1 MRHVVALFG
10 EAEKGQIAEPIKIS
24 DLGQLADYLGNPPE
38 ESVGITLAIQ
48 ALLYKRDILYL
59 RVQEEGFSTEDYLTG
74 LRNLTNASAVKS
86 LHAICMPGVGD
97 ATIIN
102 AASPVTEKHSSL
114 LITTEQDLYDYLTAL
129 AS

>member
-10 EAEKGQIAEPIKIS
+10 EAERGQYAEPIKIG
-24 DLGQLADYLGNPPE
+24 DLGQLAEYLGNPPE

-48 ALLYKRDILYL
+48 ALLFQRELLYL
-59 RVQEEGFSTEDYLTG
+59 RVKEEGFSREDYLRG
-74 LRNLTNASAVKS
+74 LKNLEKASGIKT
-86 LHAICMPGVGD
+86 LHAVCMPGVGD
-97 ATIIN
+97 AHIIE
-102 AASPVTEKHSSL
+102 ATSPLTEKHNSL